1 MRRKAR
7 QNIFCRYVV
16 SWTRTFEARQCR
28 ESSRKCWRHF
38 LSQQCNC
45 ELFHEIQNYVQG
57 NVLVCTSG
65 SLCDPKVCV
74 GKAMQN
80 RRVIIV
86 SPPSTTALRSA
97 LGSGRASLAFDFSLK
112 SELIMQQK
120 LRGSPQVRGN
130 GCLKVCKVDNIIHA
144 SGSLCRS

>member
-1 MRRKAR
+1 MLSNAVS
-7 QNIFCRYVV
+7 QAGSAGGIFFR
-16 SWTRTFEARQCR
+16 
-28 ESSRKCWRHF
+28 
-38 LSQQCNC
+38 N
-45 ELFHEIQNYVQG
+45 
-57 NVLVCTSG
+57 NVIASCSMKYKIMFKEMFSCAPCSG

-112 SELIMQQK
+112 SELIMEQK

-130 GCLKVCKVDNIIHA
+130 GCLKVCKVDNIFHA